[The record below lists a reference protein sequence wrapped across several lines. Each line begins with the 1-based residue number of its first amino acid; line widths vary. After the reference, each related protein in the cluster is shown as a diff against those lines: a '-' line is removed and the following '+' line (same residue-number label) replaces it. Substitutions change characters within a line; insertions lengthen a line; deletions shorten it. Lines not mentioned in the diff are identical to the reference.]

1 MGKNNIQIACSLL
14 KNGGIVAYPT
24 ESVWGLG
31 CDPFNESAVQR
42 ILELKKRSLDK
53 GLILVA
59 GEFEQLEE
67 LIAPLSE
74 QFLDRL
80 RNSWPGPT
88 TWLIPDPLNCFPN
101 WIKGQHSS
109 VAIRISAHPI
119 VSALCRRFGRPIV
132 STSANSSGEREI
144 KSKSEL
150 KGQFGVNID
159 YIVNGKLGGNDSAST
174 IKDLTTNKVLR

>member
-1 MGKNNIQIACSLL
+1 M
-14 KNGGIVAYPT
+14 AYPT

-59 GEFEQLEE
+59 AEFDQLEE

-80 RNSWPGPT
+80 RSSWPGPT

-101 WIKGQHSS
+101 WVKGQHSS

-119 VSALCRRFGRPIV
+119 VSTLCRRFGRPLV
-132 STSANSSGEREI
+132 STSANFTGEREI

-150 KGQFGVNID
+150 RRQFGVSID
-159 YIVNGKLGGNDSAST
+159 YIVNGKLGGSESTST
-174 IKDLTTNKVLR
+174 IKDLTTDKVLR